1 MKIWQKDITLDQRIE
16 TFTIGHD
23 KIFDLQLAKYDII
36 ASIAHVQML
45 QKVELLTKEEGTAL
59 VAALRELEEVV
70 QNGNYVISENVEDIH
85 SQVENDLIKKLGDT
99 GKKVHMGRSR
109 NDQVLVALK
118 LYYRAELD
126 IIHKL
131 LKKNIETFITMAK
144 EHKSILMPGYTHM
157 QVGMVSS
164 FGLWFSSF
172 AEALVDDANLLFS
185 KMEIIDQNPLG
196 SSAGYGNSFPLD
208 RQLTT
213 TLLAFNSLHVNSIYA
228 QTTRGKSELW
238 IGQIVASI
246 AISINRFATDV
257 CMFCNENY
265 KFISLPD
272 NVTTGSSIMP
282 HKKNPDVFELIRAKC
297 NQLITVPNQITMII
311 SNLPS
316 GYNRDVQSLKE
327 IIFPAIAMIQDV
339 LSILNYIIPQIEV
352 NKSILDDPKYD
363 YLFSVE
369 EVNQKVLEG
378 MPFRDAYL
386 AVAKDIQYGNF
397 KPSKEVSHTAIGS
410 IGNLGLDR
418 ILRKLNSD
426 PHSEIG
432 I

>member
-1 MKIWQKDITLDQRIE
+1 MKIWQKDITLDQQIE
-16 TFTIGHD
+16 IFTIGLD
-23 KIFDLQLAKYDII
+23 KTFDMKLAKYDII
-36 ASIAHVQML
+36 ASIAHVKML
-45 QKVELLTKEEGTAL
+45 QKVELLTNIEGQSLVTAL
-59 VAALRELEEVV
+59 EELGVEV
-70 QNGNYVISENVEDIH
+70 QNDNYTISDNVEDIH
-85 SQVENDLIKKLGDT
+85 SQIENDLIKKLGDT

-118 LYYRAELD
+118 LYYRAELNN
-126 IIHKL
+126 IHSL
-131 LKKNIETFITMAK
+131 LKKNIETLINMAK
-144 EHKSILMPGYTHM
+144 EHKNTLMPGYTHM

-185 KMEIIDQNPLG
+185 NLDIIDQNPLG

-208 RQLTT
+208 RHLTT
-213 TLLAFNSLHVNSIYA
+213 TLLEFNSMHINSIYA

-238 IGQIVASI
+238 IGQAFTSI
-246 AISINRFATDV
+246 ALSINRFATDV

-327 IIFPAIAMIQDV
+327 IIFPAITMIQEV
-339 LSILNYIIPQIEV
+339 LSIMNYTIPKIAV
-352 NKSILDDPKYD
+352 NKNILDDAKYD
-363 YLFSVE
+363 HLFSVE
-369 EVNQKVLEG
+369 EVNQKVLDG

-386 AVAKDIQYGNF
+386 AVSKEIQNGTF
-397 KPSKEVSHTAIGS
+397 KPSKDVSHTSIGS
-410 IGNLGLDR
+410 IGNLGLID
-418 ILRKLNSD
+418 IIKKLKN
-426 PHSEIG
+426 
-432 I
+432 

>member
-1 MKIWQKDITLDQRIE
+1 MKIWQKDIILDQRIE
-16 TFTIGHD
+16 NFTIGLD
-23 KIFDLQLAKYDII
+23 KTFDLQLAKYDII

-45 QKVELLTKEEGTAL
+45 QKVGLLTEEEGEAL
-59 VAALRELEEVV
+59 VIALKELEEIAL
-70 QNGNYVISENVEDIH
+70 NGNYLISEDVEDIH
-85 SQVENDLIKKLGDT
+85 SQIENDLIKKLGDT

-126 IIHKL
+126 IIHNL
-131 LKKNIETFITMAK
+131 LKENIETFIAMAK
-144 EHKSILMPGYTHM
+144 EYKSILMPGYTHM

-172 AEALVDDANLLFS
+172 AEALVDDANLLLS
-185 KMEIIDQNPLG
+185 NMDIIDQNPLG